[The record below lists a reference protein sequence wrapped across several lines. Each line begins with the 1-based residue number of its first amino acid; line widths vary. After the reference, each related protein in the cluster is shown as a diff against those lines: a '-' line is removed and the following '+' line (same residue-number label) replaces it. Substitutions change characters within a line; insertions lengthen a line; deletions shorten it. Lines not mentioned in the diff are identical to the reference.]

1 MSGGAKL
8 KIVAASLAVAA
19 VAGGGAALAATK
31 PWSPKQESQAV
42 LDDAAKQL
50 GVTPT
55 ELSDALKKALAN
67 RVDDA
72 VAAGLLTKEQGDALK
87 QRIESNDLALPF
99 GLGFGFGKGLGPWGR
114 PGLGHGLGR
123 PFDKLSSAASYLGLS
138 KSELRSQLA
147 QGKTLAQIAKDRG
160 KSVDGLVDALVKE
173 ANAKIDA
180 AVKAGDLTQSQADA
194 FKAGLRARVTD
205 LVNGRFP
212 FPRAFR
218 FGAPRF
224 GFRFHFG
231 APRFRFRFDGPL
243 VPVRPG
249 SARDFWIPGKP
260 SA

>member
-1 MSGGAKL
+1 MSRSTKL
-8 KIVAASLAVAA
+8 KVFGASLAALA
-19 VAGGGAALAATK
+19 VAGGGAAIAATK
-31 PWSPKQESQAV
+31 AWSPHEESQAV
-42 LDDAAKQL
+42 INDAAKQL
-50 GVTPT
+50 GVTPSQ
-55 ELSDALKKALAN
+55 LSNALKQALKN

-72 VAAGLLTKEQGDALK
+72 LAAGLISKDQANELKNRIDA
-87 QRIESNDLALPF
+87 SDLVLPF
-99 GLGFGFGKGLGPWGR
+99 GFFGLDHGLLGPGFKGFGFVGPFAS
-114 PGLGHGLGR
+114 L
-123 PFDKLSSAASYLGLS
+123 DTAASYLGLS
-138 KSELRSQLA
+138 ESQLESQLD

-231 APRFRFRFDGPL
+231 APRFGFRFDGPL